1 MPGCNPFSGLKGKFS
16 KKNSGQD
23 APKQHTQSKP
33 ETVSESPVK
42 GSPGQST
49 DATLVKESATSPEHA
64 EKGSSAQ
71 QVAPDKD
78 RWKEA
83 FDRMDPDKQAIL
95 KKMGFDNVNS
105 GSMESS
111 IKSLANE
118 AKKKQDECEEKFWH
132 VNVGGEKIV
141 LREYTTSIVGWLTK
155 AGDIAVQFAP
165 PQASLP
171 WDLVKSLMQIP
182 VNESDQ
188 MGALLATAEKVIRIT
203 SRGQVYETIHLPKDP
218 NANLSLVQSSLDGAL
233 VNMYASALDLLAES
247 QKLLAANTGRRIL
260 EAIVNPGKATGNLA
274 ALIEQEDEIIK
285 DVNACESQRSSD
297 SDKLTHDMLHALDAP
312 IARVDEGVS
321 SLLKHVDENERIEL
335 LEWISAI
342 EFGSHHK
349 TIQEARTPGTG
360 AWLLKH
366 KDFRDWEAKRSS
378 SLFWLQGNPGTGKTY
393 LTSTVVDWVR
403 DQPSKGNDEGF
414 AFFYCGKDE
423 KHTQPLTILQ
433 SFVRQLS
440 TTRNNPASMQAK
452 LQQACKEAREEGSN
466 FRFRQCKDQILAS
479 LDIYQRT
486 TLIIDALDECDPDT
500 RYDLIETLQLF
511 MAESKRVVRIF
522 ISSRPDPSIENWLE
536 SSPNVG
542 IRADDNQGDIEKFLH
557 SKMNRLARINTSLRD
572 LKAEI
577 IAKLLERCQGMFQW
591 ADMQIHQIAKYKS
604 PADVFDRLEHLPE
617 DLEKTYDEVWR
628 QIESQGK
635 YDQIFIKRALR
646 WVMSASKPLSSV
658 ELLAAIRVGP
668 EGDLLRKLDTVDEQ
682 GLLSICNNFLVV
694 DPQLGVWRF
703 PHLSVREYLEGKE
716 DWSTAHAH
724 YHAASVCL
732 SYMVNMYEHDD
743 SEFDAKLEADLKVE
757 SKAPGNTDSPLKPVE
772 SDDGFHSLHPFHI
785 YMRHC
790 WPHHVNGAKDV
801 EMAKLGSLLK
811 KFLGSPNQ
819 SSVQYR
825 RWYPKARND
834 LQLHST
840 RRAPSSKHYLSW
852 DVIHALEP
860 TDAAIFAMCCFSLDS
875 IVGDWWEN
883 EAIDISRENNR
894 NRNLLEIA
902 ATTGS
907 LSLCE
912 KFVQM
917 LVDQGTDN
925 NTRSEFI
932 NRALLSASFGGH
944 EKVLQMLL
952 DRTAELNTEGQV
964 HNVLGNALQRAA
976 SCGHVG
982 AVQMLLDRG
991 VDVNAGNSK
1000 EGNALRSAA
1009 MIGNEKVVQMLL
1021 DRGVHDN
1028 HPPGYLSSAL
1038 EAAMM
1043 SSNPKV
1049 VQLLDD
1055 RGFAD

>member
-1 MPGCNPFSGLKGKFS
+1 
-16 KKNSGQD
+16 
-23 APKQHTQSKP
+23 
-33 ETVSESPVK
+33 
-42 GSPGQST
+42 
-49 DATLVKESATSPEHA
+49 
-64 EKGSSAQ
+64 
-71 QVAPDKD
+71 
-78 RWKEA
+78 
-83 FDRMDPDKQAIL
+83 
-95 KKMGFDNVNS
+95 
-105 GSMESS
+105 MESS
-111 IKSLANE
+111 INSLASE
-118 AKKKQDECEEKFWH
+118 AKKKQEECEEKFWH

-188 MGALLATAEKVIRIT
+188 MGALLATAEKVIRII

-218 NANLSLVQSSLDGAL
+218 NANLSLVQSNLDTAL
-233 VNMYASALDLLAES
+233 VGMYASALDLLAES

-260 EAIVNPGKATGNLA
+260 EAIVNPGRATGSLA
-274 ALIEQEDEIIK
+274 ALIEQEEEIIK
-285 DVNACESQRSSD
+285 DVNACESERSSD
-297 SDKLTHDMLHALDAP
+297 SDKLTHEILHTLEAP

-321 SLLKHVDENERIEL
+321 SLLKYVDEKERIEL
-335 LEWISAI
+335 LEWISAVP
-342 EFGSHHK
+342 FRKHHY
-349 TIQEARTPGTG
+349 TVQEARTPGTG
-360 AWLLKH
+360 EWLLKH
-366 KDFRDWEAKRSS
+366 NYFCDWKAKRSS
-378 SLFWLQGNPGTGKTY
+378 TLFWLQGNPGTGKTY
-393 LTSTVVDWVR
+393 LTSTVIDWVR

-414 AFFYCGKDE
+414 AFFYCGRDE

-440 TTRNNPASMQAK
+440 TTRSNPASMQAK
-452 LQQACKEAREEGSN
+452 LQASCKEAREEGTN
-466 FRFRQCKDQILAS
+466 FRFGQCKDRILAS

-486 TLIIDALDECDPDT
+486 TLVIDALDECDPASRDE
-500 RYDLIETLQLF
+500 LIEALQLF

-522 ISSRPDPSIENWLE
+522 ISSRPDPSIENLLK

-557 SKMNRLARINTSLRD
+557 DKMNRLAKINISLKD
-572 LKAEI
+572 LKTDI
-577 IAKLLERCQGMFQW
+577 IAKWLERCQGMFQW
-591 ADMQIHQIAKYKS
+591 ADMQIHQIAKCKS
-604 PADVFDRLEHLPE
+604 RPDVFDRLEHLPE
-617 DLEKTYDEVWR
+617 GLEKTYDEVWR

-635 YDQIFIKRALR
+635 YDQLFIKRALR

-658 ELLAAIRVGP
+658 ELLAALRVGP
-668 EGDLLRKLDTVDEQ
+668 EGDLLPKLDTVDEQ

-694 DPQLGVWRF
+694 DPQLDVWRF

-732 SYMVNMYEHDD
+732 SYMANKYEHDD
-743 SEFDAKLEADLKVE
+743 SGFDAKLEADLKVE

-772 SDDGFHSLHPFHI
+772 SDDGFHTLHPFHA

-811 KFLGSPNQ
+811 TFLGSPNQ

-825 RWYPKARND
+825 RWYPKAPND
-834 LQLHST
+834 LELHERCSV
-840 RRAPSSKHYLSW
+840 PYPKHYLTW
-852 DVIHALEP
+852 NAIHALKP
-860 TDAAIFAMCCFSLDS
+860 TDAAIFAMCCFSLDT

-883 EAIDISRENNR
+883 EAIDISRTNDFND
-894 NRNLLEIA
+894 NLLEIA
-902 ATTGS
+902 AMMGS
-907 LSLCE
+907 LPICE

-944 EKVLQMLL
+944 EKALQMLL
-952 DRTAELNTEGQV
+952 DRISELNTEGQV

-1009 MIGNEKVVQMLL
+1009 VIGNEKVVRMLL
-1021 DRGVHDN
+1021 DRGAHDN
-1028 HPPGYLSSAL
+1028 HP
-1038 EAAMM
+1038 E
-1043 SSNPKV
+1043 
-1049 VQLLDD
+1049 
-1055 RGFAD
+1055 GFSQMQ